1 VSRPNSSNSSNAS
14 TTSDPDVQPDVQPEV
29 VAVRR
34 SAGLFR
40 HVERGVI
47 AVQGGDRARWL
58 QGMVSNDVASLSP
71 GPTSSG
77 CYAVLLTPKGKI
89 VADMQVLLRPE
100 AFWLDLAGAAAASV
114 IERLGR
120 YIIAD
125 DVTLS
130 DESQA
135 LARLGVEGP
144 NAEAVLRAAGVDAL
158 PGSDAVLDGYVGGAE
173 VAIARFGWTGE
184 TGFQL
189 FVPRQSE
196 EAVAAALMEAG
207 AGVGLVEASEEALEI
222 LRIEAGVPR
231 FGRELSEDVLPDEA
245 RLSRAISYS
254 KGCYTGQEI
263 IARLHS
269 RGQVNHLLVGL
280 RLGGDAVPD
289 VGEEIWPDSDDSG
302 DSDDSTDS
310 TDSRPG
316 RAIGELTSICLSPE
330 MGQIGLAFVRRAQA
344 EPGTRLRI
352 AGIAASVAS
361 LPFSTS
367 PRRSNDAA
375 ASAPPSGE

>member
-1 VSRPNSSNSSNAS
+1 VSRPKGSNAS
-14 TTSDPDVQPDVQPEV
+14 ATSDPDVQQLV

-40 HVERGVI
+40 HAERGVI

-114 IERLGR
+114 IERLDR

-280 RLGGDAVPD
+280 RLGDDAVPD

-302 DSDDSTDS
+302 G
-310 TDSRPG
+310 SRPG
-316 RAIGELTSICLSPE
+316 RAIGELTSVCLSPE

-367 PRRSNDAA
+367 LRRSNDAA

>member
-1 VSRPNSSNSSNAS
+1 MSRPGGSDAS
-14 TTSDPDVQPDVQPEV
+14 ATSGPDAQELV

-40 HVERGVI
+40 HAERGVI
-47 AVQGGDRARWL
+47 AVRGGDRSRWL

-77 CYAVLLTPKGKI
+77 CYAALLTPKGKI
-89 VADMQVLLRPE
+89 VADMHVLLRPD
-100 AFWLDLAGAAAASV
+100 AFWLDLAASATAGV
-114 IERLGR
+114 IERLDR

-125 DVTLS
+125 DVTLC

-135 LARLGVEGP
+135 LARLAVEGP
-144 NAEAVLRAAGVDAL
+144 SAEAVLRAAGVDEL
-158 PGSDAVLDGYVGGAE
+158 PGSDAVLDGCVGGVE

-189 FVPRQSE
+189 FVPRHSE
-196 EAVAAALMEAG
+196 EAIAAALIEAG
-207 AGVGLVEASEEALEI
+207 ADSGLVEASDEALEI

-231 FGRELSEDVLPDEA
+231 LGRELSEDVLPDEA

-280 RLGGDAVPD
+280 RLGDDATAE
-289 VGEEIWPDSDDSG
+289 VGAEIWPDSDEPGESG
-302 DSDDSTDS
+302 
-310 TDSRPG
+310 PG

-330 MGQIGLAFVRRAQA
+330 MGQIGLAFVRRAQS

-352 AGIAASVAS
+352 AGTAASVVS
-361 LPFSTS
+361 LPFSANQ
-367 PRRSNDAA
+367 RRSNEAKA
-375 ASAPPSGE
+375 LASPAGE